1 MRIILGALGFCLVA
15 AVCSAQAPV
24 GTTGTVGSGG
34 GGGAGT
40 ATISIGTVTTG
51 AAGGNAAVINR
62 GSGTAAILDFTLPRG
77 ANGATGSQGLTGSAG
92 AQGAAGPAGAQGPA
106 GLVGPAG
113 PTGATGPQ
121 GSAGAQGVAGPAGGQ
136 GLTGLTGAAG
146 VAGAAGPKG
155 DKGDTGSTGATGP
168 NSVTTSTST
177 TGTGVVY
184 GNGSAISF
192 KAIGITSGTVAA
204 GDDSRFGV
212 DSTARTAAAA
222 AQSKADLALPATAQ
236 AADSAKLGGVLPSGY
251 LTPSGNSSTTGI
263 LGVGTTSTGARSSY
277 VQIYNGTRGAGSPDA
292 TIGFGSGSS
301 WLELSNLTSDGYIRL
316 NTTSNN
322 GLWTHSPIATTSQ
335 FSTAELASN
344 PQRTGVAA
352 LVSSMQTTS
361 AYSQPT
367 ALWPVAANA
376 KSSSA
381 TNSMATGMEVN
392 TMERL
397 ADQGYMESR
406 TGRATLGVQVVPESE
421 LDMGDGTGISQG
433 YNGSFG
439 LGFMRSSGVQDSGA
453 GRALPSAAW
462 HVPMLFDTDCTTH
475 AGTQILSNGGSTALL
490 APNILFKAKGF
501 QGTGIDLSAA
511 TFAGSAIKL
520 AASQT
525 FTDGTVTKTLAQ
537 LASGG
542 AGALLKTNGT
552 SNGSQSIL
560 NLTAGA
566 NTTLTDNGTGT
577 IIIASSGSGGVVS
590 VTGTTNQIIVTGTT
604 TPTLSLPQSIGTSST
619 PQFGAIG
626 AGIAASSSY
635 AKVYAY
641 ASGSEKGINAST
653 NSGNAVEGYSTS
665 AAGVL
670 GTSGTGPGGY
680 FASGSPGVGSN
691 GIQAKAYAAGQSGMY
706 SSGTNDA
713 YGIVA
718 LQDGTPTVSNTAY
731 PTFLA
736 SRSYSSLGSFTVSA
750 PVARIN
756 DDTAS
761 TGNLLQIDKQGV
773 TKAII
778 DKTGNL
784 TLYGGNATVIAE
796 GANAQHTAQV
806 YTASGGAPTFFGQ
819 AAGGTAASPSATPSG
834 RVLFYLVGGGYG
846 TTGWQAAAASMI
858 QMTSA
863 ESYTDT
869 AKGSDIRFQTSTLGG
884 AGTSTRAER
893 MRIHPSG
900 GVSVGNTVDPGAGN
914 LSVSGTL
921 TATSEILAQSTS
933 STVNTSLFGGANSV
947 ASNSISITGVVLGTY
962 FDFELS
968 GAGTPTV
975 TTATCNWMGATPA
988 AITSGKSSSFFIKG
1002 TGPNAGRCYILRE
1015 NY

>member
-106 GLVGPAG
+106 GLVGPAGPQGAQGLTGTGPNFRGPWTGNPTGYVAADTVYLNGNTYVALAFSSGVTPGTDASKWSLFASQGPAGATGPAGSAGVAG

-670 GTSGTGPGGY
+670 GTSATGPGGY

-736 SRSYSSLGSFTVSA
+736 SRAYSSLGSFTVSA

-784 TLYGGNATVIAE
+784 
-796 GANAQHTAQV
+796 
-806 YTASGGAPTFFGQ
+806 
-819 AAGGTAASPSATPSG
+819 
-834 RVLFYLVGGGYG
+834 
-846 TTGWQAAAASMI
+846 
-858 QMTSA
+858 
-863 ESYTDT
+863 
-869 AKGSDIRFQTSTLGG
+869 
-884 AGTSTRAER
+884 
-893 MRIHPSG
+893 
-900 GVSVGNTVDPGAGN
+900 
-914 LSVSGTL
+914 SVSGTL
-921 TATSEILAQSTS
+921 TAASEILAQSTS
-933 STVNTSLFGGANSV
+933 STVNTSQFGGANSV